1 MDKNMNQLVFWHSN
15 SSSLGR
21 LCTICCVDISVR
33 SRQDGRVAG
42 LKLTSSYK
50 NTKITT
56 NCSTIINKKDWNL
69 HKNIF
74 YIQGQKR
81 SHNKTVGRAL
91 S

>member
-56 NCSTIINKKDWNL
+56 NCSTIIGKKRLESTKKDII
-69 HKNIF
+69 HPTQR
-74 YIQGQKR
+74 QGHMRQ
-81 SHNKTVGRAL
+81 
-91 S
+91 